1 MKKLFLTI
9 ILFFSLIEI
18 TQAAST
24 LYLKCPKI
32 ITENRSVGLIVAVPD
47 NEDWPYNVGKKINTM
62 FAEIKLNKSEAT
74 ITPYH
79 YDYLKLIEPLLDK
92 KDPGKLISAK
102 LLWEKGQSKKF
113 KVKKE
118 SDDSYTIDQSYKMMG
133 VPTDQANEITK
144 MIWFNKNDEWFYKDL
159 LYIKYNGKETKV
171 KTESKCDLIAKE
183 EFKNYLKNGEGLDFF
198 NY

>member
-18 TQAAST
+18 THAAST

-32 ITENRSVGLIVAVPD
+32 VTENSSEGLMEAVPD
-47 NEDWPYNVGKKINTM
+47 IEDWPYNVGKKINTM

-79 YDYLKLIEPLLDK
+79 YDYLKILDALLNKTDL
-92 KDPGKLISAK
+92 GKLITAK
-102 LLWEKGQSKKF
+102 LLWEKGESKKF

-118 SDDSYTIDQSYKMMG
+118 SDDSYTIDQSYKMLG

-159 LYIKYNGKETKV
+159 LYIKYNRKETKV